1 MECIDPPQ
9 TMPDAYKHCHV
20 LITYRNYYNEDNMKK
35 REIVKHSKRDAPR
48 FIEEINTQYL
58 KS

>member
-35 REIVKHSKRDAPR
+35 REIVKHSKRDVPGLLKKL
-48 FIEEINTQYL
+48 ILNT
-58 KS
+58 